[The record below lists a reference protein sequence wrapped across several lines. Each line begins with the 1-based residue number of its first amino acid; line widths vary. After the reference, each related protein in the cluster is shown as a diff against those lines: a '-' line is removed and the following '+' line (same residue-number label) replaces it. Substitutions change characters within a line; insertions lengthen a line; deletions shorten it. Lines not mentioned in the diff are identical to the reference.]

1 MLKYAKIVN
10 SDTGL
15 CSVGLG
21 SNEKYFKSIG
31 MEILDVEQSDID
43 LQWYLTEKCPMK
55 TDRQKEIEEI
65 EKQIEQI
72 NEELNNLD
80 TKRIRA
86 VCEPSIK
93 NEETGE
99 TWLDYYNSQ
108 IVKLRQQIQE
118 LKERVKNNDIIE

>member
-31 MEILDVEQSDID
+31 MELLDVEQSDID
-43 LQWYLTEKCPMK
+43 LQWYLSKKCPMK

-65 EKQIEQI
+65 EKQINKI
-72 NEELNNLD
+72 NEELSELD
-80 TKRIRA
+80 MKRIRA
-86 VCEPSIK
+86 ICEPEIK
-93 NEETGE
+93 DEETGE

-108 IVKLRQQIQE
+108 ILSLREQIQQ
-118 LKERVKNNDIIE
+118 LKERIKDNDIIE

>member
-21 SNEKYFKSIG
+21 TNEKYFKSIG
-31 MEILDVEQSDID
+31 MELFEVEQSDID
-43 LQWYLTEKCPMK
+43 LQWYLSEKCHMK

-65 EKQIEQI
+65 EKRIEQI

-93 NEETGE
+93 DEETGE
-99 TWLDYYNSQ
+99 TWLEYYNSQ
-108 IVKLRQQIQE
+108 IVILRGQIQE
-118 LKERVKNNDIIE
+118 LKERIKDNDIIE

>member
-1 MLKYAKIVN
+1 MLKYAKIIN

>member
-21 SNEKYFKSIG
+21 SNEKYFESIG
-31 MEILDVEQSDID
+31 MKCLDVEQSDID
-43 LQWYLTEKCPMK
+43 LQWYLVEKCPMK
-55 TDRQKEIEEI
+55 TDKQKEIEEI
-65 EKQIEQI
+65 EKQISKI
-72 NEELNNLD
+72 NEDLNDLD
-80 TKRIRA
+80 IKRIRA
-86 VCEPSIK
+86 ICEPEVK
-93 NEETGE
+93 DKETGE

-108 IVKLRQQIQE
+108 IRILRGQIQE

>member
-31 MEILDVEQSDID
+31 MKLFDVEQSDID
-43 LQWYLTEKCPMK
+43 HQWYLAEKCPMK
-55 TDRQKEIEEI
+55 SDKQKEAEEI
-65 EKQIEQI
+65 EKQINKI
-72 NEELNNLD
+72 NEELSELD
-80 TKRIRA
+80 MKRIRA
-86 VCEPSIK
+86 ICEPEIK
-93 NEETGE
+93 DEETGE

-108 IVKLRQQIQE
+108 ILSLREQIQQ
-118 LKERVKNNDIIE
+118 LKERINNDITI

>member
-21 SNEKYFKSIG
+21 TNEKYFKSIG
-31 MEILDVEQSDID
+31 MEILDIEQSDID

-99 TWLDYYNSQ
+99 TWLEYYNSQ
-108 IVKLRQQIQE
+108 IVILRGQIQE
-118 LKERVKNNDIIE
+118 LKERIKNNDIIE

>member
-31 MEILDVEQSDID
+31 MKLFDVEQSDID
-43 LQWYLTEKCPMK
+43 LQWYLAEKCPMK
-55 TDRQKEIEEI
+55 SDKQKETEEI
-65 EKQIEQI
+65 EKQINKI
-72 NEELNNLD
+72 NEELSELD
-80 TKRIRA
+80 MKRIRA
-86 VCEPSIK
+86 ICEPEIK
-93 NEETGE
+93 DEETGE

-108 IVKLRQQIQE
+108 ILSLREQIQQ
-118 LKERVKNNDIIE
+118 LKERINNDITI

>member
-1 MLKYAKIVN
+1 MLKYAKIIN

-31 MEILDVEQSDID
+31 MEIVDVEQSDID